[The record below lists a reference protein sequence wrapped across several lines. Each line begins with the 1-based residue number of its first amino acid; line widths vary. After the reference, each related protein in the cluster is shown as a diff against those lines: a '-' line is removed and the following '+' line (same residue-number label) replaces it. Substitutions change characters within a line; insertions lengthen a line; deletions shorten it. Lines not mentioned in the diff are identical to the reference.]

1 MYFYRCRDRE
11 WRREKEIYIYPHT
24 CIYITPHSVFVVAP
38 VLNPHG
44 MVLLSSVNVVANV
57 GFLGILVYKKLF
69 FCCDFVM
76 ICNAICNYFI
86 EHR

>member
-1 MYFYRCRDRE
+1 MEERE
-11 WRREKEIYIYPHT
+11 RNIHIYT
-24 CIYITPHSVFVVAP
+24 CIYITLHSVFVVAP

-44 MVLLSSVNVVANV
+44 MVLLSSVPVNVVANV
-57 GFLGILVYKKLF
+57 GFLGILVYKKL
-69 FCCDFVM
+69 M

>member
-1 MYFYRCRDRE
+1 MEERE
-11 WRREKEIYIYPHT
+11 RNIHIYT
-24 CIYITPHSVFVVAP
+24 CIYITLHSVFVVAP

-44 MVLLSSVNVVANV
+44 TMVLPRLLSSVNVVANV
-57 GFLGILVYKKLF
+57 GFLGILVNVGFLGILVYKKL
-69 FCCDFVM
+69 M